1 MSFIFPQGRWGMKRY
16 RLVDELY
23 LDWIFSCINRGK
35 IDNMVGGSATHTQT
49 TFKINKRKMLLAGRK
64 AEARAHV
71 RCARLAIS
79 MLSYG

>member
-1 MSFIFPQGRWGMKRY
+1 MKRY

-35 IDNMVGGSATHTQT
+35 IYNRVGGSVTHTQT
-49 TFKINKRKMLLAGRK
+49 TLKVNKQERCYMPGAKVEVR
-64 AEARAHV
+64 ARV
-71 RCARLAIS
+71 ICARLAIS